1 MAESSIG
8 VVYIEVA
15 PSGKDFGKKLEGD
28 ITQAADN
35 AAKTGGTS
43 ILGKFGGA
51 FGKIGKIGLRA
62 IGTIAGGITALAAK
76 GGFQRALNIENA
88 QAKLKGLGH
97 DAKSIAEIMNNA
109 LASVK
114 GTAFGL
120 GDAATVAATLSAA
133 GIKSGDQMTNVLK
146 TVADTAQISGRSLT
160 DIGTIFSSVA
170 ARGKLQGD
178 DMLQL
183 MSSGVPVLQL
193 LAKHLGKTSEEVSDM
208 VSKGQIDFQTFADS
222 MQEGLGGAALA
233 AGDTFS
239 GALANV
245 KAALSR
251 LGEGPGKLALESLRK
266 AFNAAIPAID
276 ALSGQL
282 TPFLDKLNG
291 QLAPYID
298 KAIGLIER
306 FANGLQD
313 GSITIQDIV
322 GQVGQL
328 AGALA
333 VFAGV
338 GGNADKITGVFDTLG
353 KLGDGGFDKLT
364 GKLKQMPGQLQSSLT
379 GLHQFKSYFNKDL
392 RDALAVDGD
401 PFANA
406 LNRITQGTDRL
417 TGPFKSFGSKI
428 AGTDIGQSVTAWG
441 SKLTSGFGGV
451 ISKIGD
457 SKLAT
462 GFTALAGKVKTAA
475 TPALSGLG
483 DIFGGLGDIVGP
495 KVQAGLG
502 KIGGMF
508 GSFFSPGNFLKFLGI
523 GAIIAALVAGLGML
537 DQSMGGQLFVQISN
551 LFAELPTMI
560 TDGMAKISAVLPGMI
575 QTGSNIL
582 LALINGVTGSL
593 PQLVSAAAQIVS
605 MLVQG
610 LAQAL
615 PTLLLALINGVT
627 GSLPQLVSAAAQIVS
642 MLVQGLAQALP
653 TLLPAAVQMITT
665 LITALIEQ
673 APMLIQSGMQL
684 LQGLVQGIMNSLPT
698 LIAAIPQILQALLT
712 AFTTAL
718 PTVLNIGVDIIL
730 NIVNG
735 LVSAMPQLVAML
747 PTVIQTLINTFTEN
761 LPGIVQVGVNALVKL
776 IDGLSQAIP
785 QLVGYIPQIIA
796 SIVNT
801 LASNLPQILQAGVQ
815 ILITLAGGLAKA
827 IPQLISQIPAIVR
840 SIWNG
845 FTSVNWG
852 EVGLNIITGIASG
865 IAGAAGKLVDAA
877 VNAAKDAL
885 NWVKDKLGIHSPS
898 RVFRDQVGVM
908 IGRGM
913 AEGIDQSQRIV
924 NRSLDRIAAGL
935 TLDDHSFGSPSIG
948 TIGGGTGMLRDGNE
962 QASMQ
967 TALLEQL
974 LAALVALHADIP
986 TMLQALGVEVDGR
999 EVGRLIR
1006 KYANA

>member
-51 FGKIGKIGLRA
+51 FGKIGKVGLGA

-76 GGFQRALNIENA
+76 GGFQRALAIENA

-97 DAKSIAEIMNNA
+97 DSKSIAEIMNNA

-208 VSKGQIDFQTFADS
+208 VSKGKIDFQTFADS

-233 AGDTFS
+233 AGDTFQ

-245 KAALSR
+245 KAALGR
-251 LGEGPGKLALESLRK
+251 LGEGPGKIALESLRK
-266 AFNAAIPAID
+266 TFNAAIPAVD
-276 ALSGQL
+276 ALSSQL
-282 TPFLDKLNG
+282 TPFVEQLNG
-291 QLAPYID
+291 KLTPYVD
-298 KAIGLIER
+298 RAVKLIEQ
-306 FANGLQD
+306 FSQGLQD
-313 GSITIQDIV
+313 GSITVQDIA
-322 GQVGQL
+322 GSLGQL
-328 AGALA
+328 AGAFAL
-333 VFAGV
+333 FAGV
-338 GGNADKITGVFDTLG
+338 GGNVDKITNVFDTLG
-353 KLGDGGFDKLT
+353 KIGDGGLGQLT
-364 GKLKQMPGQLQSSLT
+364 GKLRQMPGQLQSSLT
-379 GLHQFKSYFNKDL
+379 GLQQFKSYFNKDI

-401 PFANA
+401 PFASA
-406 LNRITQGTDRL
+406 VNRIRQGADKL
-417 TGPFKSFGSKI
+417 TGPLKLLGAKI
-428 AGTDIGQSVTAWG
+428 AGSDVGQSVAG
-441 SKLTSGFGGV
+441 MADRLGVGFGKLTSAFDSNIKVLGVRVGNGFSGV
-451 ISKIGD
+451 FTKITN
-457 SKLAT
+457 SKLVSGLGAM
-462 GFTALAGKVKTAA
+462 AGKVQS
-475 TPALSGLG
+475 ALSPLASGLG
-483 DIFGGLGDIVGP
+483 DVFGGIGDIVGP
-495 KVQAGLG
+495 KLQAGLG
-502 KIGGMF
+502 KIGSLF
-508 GSFFSPGNFLKFLGI
+508 GSFFSPGNFMKFLGV
-523 GAIIAALVAGLGML
+523 GAIIAALVAGLGLL
-537 DQSMGGQLFVQISN
+537 DQSMQGQLF
-551 LFAELPTMI
+551 AMI
-560 TDGMAKISAVLPGMI
+560 GRLGAQLPGMLQKLSMQI
-575 QTGSNIL
+575 TAN
-582 LALINGVTGSL
+582 L
-593 PQLVSAAAQIVS
+593 PQMIAQGAAILTALMNTIS
-605 MLVQG
+605 ENAPRLLSTAALLITTLVQG
-610 LAQAL
+610 L
-615 PTLLLALINGVT
+615 G
-627 GSLPQLVSAAAQIVS
+627 
-642 MLVQGLAQALP
+642 QALP
-653 TLLPAAVQMITT
+653 TLLPAAVQMITS
-665 LITALIEQ
+665 LITALIAQ
-673 APMLIQSGMQL
+673 APMLIEGGMQL

-735 LVSAMPQLVAML
+735 LTSAMPQLVAML
-747 PTVIQTLINTFTEN
+747 PTVIQTLINTFTQN

-801 LASNLPQILQAGVQ
+801 LASNLPQILQAGAQ

-852 EVGLNIITGIASG
+852 EVGMNIITGIASG
-865 IAGAAGKLVDAA
+865 VTSAAGKLVDAA
-877 VNAAKDAL
+877 VGAAKDAL

>member
-51 FGKIGKIGLRA
+51 FGKIGKVGLGA

-76 GGFQRALNIENA
+76 GGFQRALAIENA

-97 DAKSIAEIMNNA
+97 DSKSIAEIMNNA

-133 GIKSGDQMTNVLK
+133 GIKSGQQMTNVLK

-208 VSKGQIDFQTFADS
+208 VSKGKIDFQTFADS

-233 AGDTFS
+233 AGDTFQ

-245 KAALSR
+245 KAALGR
-251 LGEGPGKLALESLRK
+251 LGEGPGKIALESLRK
-266 AFNAAIPAID
+266 TFNAAIPAVD
-276 ALSGQL
+276 ALSSQL
-282 TPFLDKLNG
+282 TPFVEQLNG
-291 QLAPYID
+291 KLTPYVD
-298 KAIGLIER
+298 RAVRLIEQ
-306 FANGLQD
+306 FSQGLQD
-313 GSITIQDIV
+313 GSITVQDIV
-322 GQVGQL
+322 GSLGQL
-328 AGALA
+328 AGAFAL
-333 VFAGV
+333 FAGV
-338 GGNADKITGVFDTLG
+338 GGNVDKITNVFDTLG
-353 KLGDGGFDKLT
+353 KIGDGGLGQLT
-364 GKLKQMPGQLQSSLT
+364 GKLRQMPGQLQSSLT
-379 GLHQFKSYFNKDL
+379 GLQQFKSYFNKDI

-401 PFANA
+401 PFASA
-406 LNRITQGTDRL
+406 VNRIRQGADKL
-417 TGPFKSFGSKI
+417 TGPLKLLGAKI
-428 AGTDIGQSVTAWG
+428 AGSDVGQSVAG
-441 SKLTSGFGGV
+441 MADRLGVGFGKLTSAFDSNIKVLGVRVGNGFSGV
-451 ISKIGD
+451 FTKITN
-457 SKLAT
+457 SKLVSGLGAM
-462 GFTALAGKVKTAA
+462 AGKVQS
-475 TPALSGLG
+475 ALSPLASGLG
-483 DIFGGLGDIVGP
+483 DVFGGIGDIVGP
-495 KVQAGLG
+495 KLQAGLG
-502 KIGGMF
+502 KIGSLF
-508 GSFFSPGNFLKFLGI
+508 GSFFSPGNFMKFLGV
-523 GAIIAALVAGLGML
+523 GAIIAALVAGLGLL
-537 DQSMGGQLFVQISN
+537 DQSMQGQLF
-551 LFAELPTMI
+551 AMI
-560 TDGMAKISAVLPGMI
+560 GRLGAQLPGMLQKLSMQI
-575 QTGSNIL
+575 TAN
-582 LALINGVTGSL
+582 L
-593 PQLVSAAAQIVS
+593 PQMIAQGAAILTALMNTIS
-605 MLVQG
+605 ENAPRLLSTAALLITTLVQG
-610 LAQAL
+610 L
-615 PTLLLALINGVT
+615 G
-627 GSLPQLVSAAAQIVS
+627 
-642 MLVQGLAQALP
+642 QALP
-653 TLLPAAVQMITT
+653 TLLPAAVQMITS
-665 LITALIEQ
+665 LITALIAQ
-673 APMLIQSGMQL
+673 APMLIEGGMQL

-735 LVSAMPQLVAML
+735 LTSAMPQLVAML
-747 PTVIQTLINTFTEN
+747 PTVIQTLINTFTQN

-801 LASNLPQILQAGVQ
+801 LASNLPQILQAGAQ

-852 EVGLNIITGIASG
+852 EVGMNIITGIASG
-865 IAGAAGKLVDAA
+865 VTSAAGKLVDAA
-877 VNAAKDAL
+877 VGAVKDAL

-913 AEGIDQSQRIV
+913 AEGIDQSRQIV
-924 NRSLDRIAAGL
+924 DRSLDRIAAGL
-935 TLDDHSFGSPSIG
+935 TLDGHSFGSPSIG

>member
-51 FGKIGKIGLRA
+51 FGKIGKIGLGA

-76 GGFQRALNIENA
+76 GGFQRALAIENA

-97 DAKSIAEIMNNA
+97 DSKSIAEIMNNA

-233 AGDTFS
+233 AGDTFQ

-245 KAALSR
+245 KAALGR

-291 QLAPYID
+291 QLDPYID

-328 AGALA
+328 AGAFAL
-333 VFAGV
+333 FAGV
-338 GGNADKITGVFDTLG
+338 GGNVDKITNVFDTLG
-353 KLGDGGFDKLT
+353 KIGDGGFGQLT

-441 SKLTSGFGGV
+441 SKLTS
-451 ISKIGD
+451 
-457 SKLAT
+457 

-615 PTLLLALINGVT
+615 P
-627 GSLPQLVSAAAQIVS
+627 P
-642 MLVQGLAQALP
+642 
-653 TLLPAAVQMITT
+653 LLPAAVQMITT

-698 LIAAIPQILQALLT
+698 LIAAIPQILQALLD

-735 LVSAMPQLVAML
+735 LVSVMPQLVAML
-747 PTVIQTLINTFTEN
+747 PTVIQTLISTLTSN

-801 LASNLPQILQAGVQ
+801 LASNLPQILQAGAQ
-815 ILITLAGGLAKA
+815 IIITLAGGLAKA

-913 AEGIDQSQRIV
+913 AEGIDRSQDVV
-924 NRSLDRIAAGL
+924 NRSLGQLADGL
-935 TLDDHSFGSPSIG
+935 TLDGYTFGMPTPVMSLPANACQMVNG
-948 TIGGGTGMLRDGNE
+948 TQSNQQGMQSQLDE
-962 QASMQ
+962 
-967 TALLEQL
+967 L
-974 LAALVALHADIP
+974 LAEVQAFHEDMPFI
-986 TMLQALGVEVDGR
+986 LQQLGINIDGR
-999 EVGRLIR
+999 EFGRAVR
-1006 KYANA
+1006 RYATA

>member
-51 FGKIGKIGLRA
+51 FGKIGKVGLGA

-76 GGFQRALNIENA
+76 GGFQRALAIENA

-97 DAKSIAEIMNNA
+97 DSKSIAEIMNNA

-133 GIKSGDQMTNVLK
+133 GIKSGQQMTNVLK

-208 VSKGQIDFQTFADS
+208 VSKGKIDFQTFADS

-233 AGDTFS
+233 AGDTFQ

-245 KAALSR
+245 KAALGR
-251 LGEGPGKLALESLRK
+251 LGEGPGKIALESLRK
-266 AFNAAIPAID
+266 TFNAAIPAVD
-276 ALSGQL
+276 ALSSQL
-282 TPFLDKLNG
+282 TPFVEQLNG
-291 QLAPYID
+291 KLTPYVD
-298 KAIGLIER
+298 RAVKLIEQ
-306 FANGLQD
+306 FSQGLQD
-313 GSITIQDIV
+313 GSITVQDIA
-322 GQVGQL
+322 GSLGQL
-328 AGALA
+328 AGAFAL
-333 VFAGV
+333 FAGV
-338 GGNADKITGVFDTLG
+338 GGNVDKITNVFDTLG
-353 KLGDGGFDKLT
+353 KIGDGGLGQLT
-364 GKLKQMPGQLQSSLT
+364 GKLRQMPGQLQSSLT
-379 GLHQFKSYFNKDL
+379 GLQQFKSYFNKDI

-401 PFANA
+401 PFASA
-406 LNRITQGTDRL
+406 VNRIRQGADKL
-417 TGPFKSFGSKI
+417 TGPLKLLGAKI
-428 AGTDIGQSVTAWG
+428 AGSDVGQSVAG
-441 SKLTSGFGGV
+441 MADRLGVGFGKLTSAFDSNIKVLGVRVGNGFSGV
-451 ISKIGD
+451 FTKITN
-457 SKLAT
+457 SKLVSGLGAM
-462 GFTALAGKVKTAA
+462 AGKVQS
-475 TPALSGLG
+475 ALSPLASGLG
-483 DIFGGLGDIVGP
+483 DVFGGIGDIVGP
-495 KVQAGLG
+495 KLQAGLG
-502 KIGGMF
+502 KIGSLF
-508 GSFFSPGNFLKFLGI
+508 GSFFSPGNFMKFLGV
-523 GAIIAALVAGLGML
+523 GAIIAALVAGLGLL
-537 DQSMGGQLFVQISN
+537 DQSMQGQLF
-551 LFAELPTMI
+551 AMI
-560 TDGMAKISAVLPGMI
+560 GRLGAQLPGMLQKLSMQI
-575 QTGSNIL
+575 TAN
-582 LALINGVTGSL
+582 L
-593 PQLVSAAAQIVS
+593 PQMIAQGAAILTALMNTIS
-605 MLVQG
+605 ENAPRLLSTAALLITTLVQG
-610 LAQAL
+610 L
-615 PTLLLALINGVT
+615 G
-627 GSLPQLVSAAAQIVS
+627 
-642 MLVQGLAQALP
+642 QALP
-653 TLLPAAVQMITT
+653 TLLPAAVQMITS
-665 LITALIEQ
+665 LITALIAQ
-673 APMLIQSGMQL
+673 APMLIEGGMQL

-735 LVSAMPQLVAML
+735 LTSAMPQLVAML
-747 PTVIQTLINTFTEN
+747 PTVIQTLINTFTQN

-801 LASNLPQILQAGVQ
+801 LASNLPQILQAGAQ

-852 EVGLNIITGIASG
+852 EVGMNIITGIASG
-865 IAGAAGKLVDAA
+865 VTSAAGKIVDAA
-877 VNAAKDAL
+877 VGAAKDAL

>member
-28 ITQAADN
+28 IIQAVDN

-51 FGKIGKIGLRA
+51 FGKIGKVGLGA

-97 DAKSIAEIMNNA
+97 DSKSIAEIMNNA

-208 VSKGQIDFQTFADS
+208 VSKGKIDFQTFADS

-266 AFNAAIPAID
+266 TFNAAIPAVD
-276 ALSGQL
+276 ALSSQL
-282 TPFLDKLNG
+282 TPFVEQLNG
-291 QLAPYID
+291 KLTPYVD
-298 KAIGLIER
+298 RAVKLIEQ
-306 FANGLQD
+306 FSQGLQD
-313 GSITIQDIV
+313 GSITVQDIV
-322 GQVGQL
+322 GSLGQL
-328 AGALA
+328 AGAFAL
-333 VFAGV
+333 FAGV
-338 GGNADKITGVFDTLG
+338 GGNVDKITNVFDTLG
-353 KLGDGGFDKLT
+353 N
-364 GKLKQMPGQLQSSLT
+364 M
-379 GLHQFKSYFNKDL
+379 
-392 RDALAVDGD
+392 
-401 PFANA
+401 
-406 LNRITQGTDRL
+406 
-417 TGPFKSFGSKI
+417 
-428 AGTDIGQSVTAWG
+428 
-441 SKLTSGFGGV
+441 
-451 ISKIGD
+451 
-457 SKLAT
+457 
-462 GFTALAGKVKTAA
+462 
-475 TPALSGLG
+475 
-483 DIFGGLGDIVGP
+483 VGP
-495 KVQAGLG
+495 KVQTGLG
-502 KIGGMF
+502 KIGSLF
-508 GSFFSPGNFLKFLGI
+508 GSFFSPGNFMKYMGI
-523 GAIIAALVAGLGML
+523 AGIIAALVAGLGML
-537 DQSMGGQLFVQISN
+537 DQSMQGQLF
-551 LFAELPTMI
+551 AMI
-560 TDGMAKISAVLPGMI
+560 GQLSA
-575 QTGSNIL
+575 Q
-582 LALINGVTGSL
+582 
-593 PQLVSAAAQIVS
+593 
-605 MLVQG
+605 
-610 LAQAL
+610 L
-615 PTLLLALINGVT
+615 PTLLQQLNMQITA
-627 GSLPQLVSAAAQIVS
+627 SLPAMLAQGAAILTALMNAISTNAPQLMTTAVLIVTT
-642 MLVQGLAQALP
+642 LVNGLASQLP
-653 TLLPAAVQMITT
+653 TLLPAALNMIM
-665 LITALIEQ
+665 ALVNGLASNAGQ
-673 APMLIQSGMQL
+673 LLNSGMQL
-684 LQGLVQGIMNSLPT
+684 LLGLAQGLMNALPQ
-698 LIAAIPQILQALLT
+698 LIAQA
-712 AFTTAL
+712 
-718 PTVLNIGVDIIL
+718 PTIIG
-730 NIVNG
+730 N
-735 LVSAMPQLVAML
+735 LVQS
-747 PTVIQTLINTFTEN
+747 
-761 LPGIVQVGVNALVKL
+761 
-776 IDGLSQAIP
+776 
-785 QLVGYIPQIIA
+785 IA
-796 SIVNT
+796 
-801 LASNLPQILQAGVQ
+801 ANLPQILQTGVK
-815 ILITLAGGLAKA
+815 ILVTLANGLASA
-827 IPQLISQIPAIVR
+827 IPQLIGKIPAIVR

-852 EVGLNIITGIASG
+852 EVGMNIITGIASG
-865 IAGAAGKLVDAA
+865 VTSAAGKLVDAA
-877 VNAAKDAL
+877 VGAARDAL

>member
-28 ITQAADN
+28 IIQAVDN

-51 FGKIGKIGLRA
+51 FGKIGKVGLGA

-97 DAKSIAEIMNNA
+97 DSKSIAEIMNNA

-208 VSKGQIDFQTFADS
+208 VSKGKIDFQTFADS

-266 AFNAAIPAID
+266 TFNAAIPAVD
-276 ALSGQL
+276 ALSSQL
-282 TPFLDKLNG
+282 TPFVEQLNG
-291 QLAPYID
+291 KLTPYVD
-298 KAIGLIER
+298 RAVKLIEQ
-306 FANGLQD
+306 FSQGLQD

-328 AGALA
+328 AGAFAL
-333 VFAGV
+333 FAGV
-338 GGNADKITGVFDTLG
+338 GGNVDKITNVFDTLG
-353 KLGDGGFDKLT
+353 KIGDGGFGQLT

-401 PFANA
+401 PFVNA

-441 SKLTSGFGGV
+441 SKLTS
-451 ISKIGD
+451 
-457 SKLAT
+457 

-615 PTLLLALINGVT
+615 PTLL
-627 GSLPQLVSAAAQIVS
+627 
-642 MLVQGLAQALP
+642 
-653 TLLPAAVQMITT
+653 PAAVQMITT

-698 LIAAIPQILQALLT
+698 LIAAIPQILQALLD

-747 PTVIQTLINTFTEN
+747 PTVIQTLISTLTSN

-801 LASNLPQILQAGVQ
+801 LASNLPQILQAGAQ
-815 ILITLAGGLAKA
+815 IIITLAGGLAKA

-913 AEGIDQSQRIV
+913 AVGIDRSQDVV
-924 NRSLDRIAAGL
+924 NRSLGQLADGL
-935 TLDDHSFGSPSIG
+935 TLDGYTFGMPTPVMSLPANACQMVN
-948 TIGGGTGMLRDGNE
+948 GMQSNQQG
-962 QASMQ
+962 MQ
-967 TALLEQL
+967 SQLDEL
-974 LAALVALHADIP
+974 LAEVQAFHEDMPFI
-986 TMLQALGVEVDGR
+986 LQQLGINIDGR
-999 EVGRLIR
+999 EFGRAVR
-1006 KYANA
+1006 RYATA

>member
-51 FGKIGKIGLRA
+51 FGKIGKIGLGA

-76 GGFQRALNIENA
+76 GGFQRALAIENA

-97 DAKSIAEIMNNA
+97 DSKSIAEIMNNA

-133 GIKSGDQMTNVLK
+133 GIKSGQQMTNVLK

-233 AGDTFS
+233 AGDTFQ

-245 KAALSR
+245 KAALGR

-266 AFNAAIPAID
+266 TFNAAIPAVD
-276 ALSGQL
+276 ALSSQL
-282 TPFLDKLNG
+282 TPFVEQLNG
-291 QLAPYID
+291 KLTPYVD
-298 KAIGLIER
+298 RAVKLIEQ
-306 FANGLQD
+306 FSQGLQD
-313 GSITIQDIV
+313 GSITVQDIA
-322 GQVGQL
+322 GSLGQL
-328 AGALA
+328 AGAFAL
-333 VFAGV
+333 FAGV
-338 GGNADKITGVFDTLG
+338 GGNVDKITNVFDTLG
-353 KLGDGGFDKLT
+353 KIGDGGLGQLT
-364 GKLKQMPGQLQSSLT
+364 GKLRQMPGQLQSSLT
-379 GLHQFKSYFNKDL
+379 GLQQFKSYFNKDI

-401 PFANA
+401 PFASA
-406 LNRITQGTDRL
+406 VNRIRQGADKL
-417 TGPFKSFGSKI
+417 TGPLKLLGAKI
-428 AGTDIGQSVTAWG
+428 AGSDVGQSVAG
-441 SKLTSGFGGV
+441 MADRLGVGFGKLTSAFDSNIKVLGVRVGNGFSGV
-451 ISKIGD
+451 FTKITN
-457 SKLAT
+457 SKLVSGLGAM
-462 GFTALAGKVKTAA
+462 AGKVQS
-475 TPALSGLG
+475 ALSPLASGLG
-483 DIFGGLGDIVGP
+483 DVFGGIGDIVGP
-495 KVQAGLG
+495 KLQAGLG
-502 KIGGMF
+502 KIGSLF
-508 GSFFSPGNFLKFLGI
+508 GSFFSPGNFMKFLGV
-523 GAIIAALVAGLGML
+523 GAIIAALVAGLGLL
-537 DQSMGGQLFVQISN
+537 DQSMQGQLF
-551 LFAELPTMI
+551 AMI
-560 TDGMAKISAVLPGMI
+560 GRLGAQLPGMLQKLSMQI
-575 QTGSNIL
+575 TAN
-582 LALINGVTGSL
+582 L
-593 PQLVSAAAQIVS
+593 PQMIAQGAAILTALMNTIS
-605 MLVQG
+605 ENAPRLLSTAALLITTLVQG
-610 LAQAL
+610 L
-615 PTLLLALINGVT
+615 G
-627 GSLPQLVSAAAQIVS
+627 
-642 MLVQGLAQALP
+642 QALP
-653 TLLPAAVQMITT
+653 TLLPAAVQMITS
-665 LITALIEQ
+665 LITALIAQ
-673 APMLIQSGMQL
+673 APMLIEGGMQL

-735 LVSAMPQLVAML
+735 LTSAMPQLVAML
-747 PTVIQTLINTFTEN
+747 PTVIQTLINTFTQN

-801 LASNLPQILQAGVQ
+801 LASNLPQILQAGAQ

-852 EVGLNIITGIASG
+852 EVGMNIITGIASG
-865 IAGAAGKLVDAA
+865 VTSAAGKLVDAA
-877 VNAAKDAL
+877 VGAAKDAL

>member
-1 MAESSIG
+1 MTGSSIG

-51 FGKIGKIGLRA
+51 FGKIGKIGLGA

-76 GGFQRALNIENA
+76 GGFQRALAIENA

-97 DAKSIAEIMNNA
+97 DSKSIAEIMNNA

-233 AGDTFS
+233 AGDTFQ

-245 KAALSR
+245 KAALGR
-251 LGEGPGKLALESLRK
+251 LGEGLGKLALESLRK
-266 AFNAAIPAID
+266 TFNAAIPAVD
-276 ALSGQL
+276 ALSSQL
-282 TPFLDKLNG
+282 TPFVEQLNG
-291 QLAPYID
+291 KLTPYVD
-298 KAIGLIER
+298 RAVRLIEQ
-306 FANGLQD
+306 FSQGLQD
-313 GSITIQDIV
+313 GSITVQDIV
-322 GQVGQL
+322 GSLGQL
-328 AGALA
+328 AGAFAL
-333 VFAGV
+333 FAGV
-338 GGNADKITGVFDTLG
+338 GGNVDKITNVFDTLG
-353 KLGDGGFDKLT
+353 KIGDGGLGQLT
-364 GKLKQMPGQLQSSLT
+364 GKLRQMPGQLQSSLT
-379 GLHQFKSYFNKDL
+379 GLQQFKSYFNKDI

-401 PFANA
+401 PFASA
-406 LNRITQGTDRL
+406 VNRIRQGADKL
-417 TGPFKSFGSKI
+417 TGPLKLLGAKI
-428 AGTDIGQSVTAWG
+428 AGSDVGQSVAG
-441 SKLTSGFGGV
+441 MADRLGVGFGKLTSAFDSNIKVLGVRVGNGFSGV
-451 ISKIGD
+451 FTKITN
-457 SKLAT
+457 SKLVSGLGAM
-462 GFTALAGKVKTAA
+462 AGKVQS
-475 TPALSGLG
+475 ALSPLASGLG
-483 DIFGGLGDIVGP
+483 DVFGGIGDIVGP
-495 KVQAGLG
+495 KLQAGLG
-502 KIGGMF
+502 KIGSLF
-508 GSFFSPGNFLKFLGI
+508 GSFFSPGNFMKFLGV
-523 GAIIAALVAGLGML
+523 GAIIAALVAGLGLL
-537 DQSMGGQLFVQISN
+537 DQSMQGQLF
-551 LFAELPTMI
+551 AMI
-560 TDGMAKISAVLPGMI
+560 GRLGAQLPGMLQKLSMQI
-575 QTGSNIL
+575 TAN
-582 LALINGVTGSL
+582 L
-593 PQLVSAAAQIVS
+593 PQMIAQGAAILTALMNTIS
-605 MLVQG
+605 ENAPRLLSTAALLITTLVQG
-610 LAQAL
+610 L
-615 PTLLLALINGVT
+615 G
-627 GSLPQLVSAAAQIVS
+627 
-642 MLVQGLAQALP
+642 QALP
-653 TLLPAAVQMITT
+653 TLLPAAVQMITS
-665 LITALIEQ
+665 LITALIAQ
-673 APMLIQSGMQL
+673 APMLIEGGMQL

-735 LVSAMPQLVAML
+735 LTSAMPQLVAML
-747 PTVIQTLINTFTEN
+747 PTVIQTLINTFTQN

-801 LASNLPQILQAGVQ
+801 LASNLPQILQAGAQ

-852 EVGLNIITGIASG
+852 EVGMNIITGIASG
-865 IAGAAGKLVDAA
+865 VTSAAGQLVDAA
-877 VNAAKDAL
+877 VGAAKNAL

-913 AEGIDQSQRIV
+913 AEGINQSQRIV

>member
-51 FGKIGKIGLRA
+51 FGKIGKVGLGA

-76 GGFQRALNIENA
+76 GGFQRALAIENA

-97 DAKSIAEIMNNA
+97 DSKSIAEIMNNA

-233 AGDTFS
+233 AGDTFQ

-245 KAALSR
+245 KAALGR

-291 QLAPYID
+291 QLDPYID

-328 AGALA
+328 AGAFAL
-333 VFAGV
+333 FAGV
-338 GGNADKITGVFDTLG
+338 GGNVDKITNVFDTLG
-353 KLGDGGFDKLT
+353 KIGDGGFGQLT

-615 PTLLLALINGVT
+615 PTLL
-627 GSLPQLVSAAAQIVS
+627 
-642 MLVQGLAQALP
+642 
-653 TLLPAAVQMITT
+653 PAAVQMITT

-698 LIAAIPQILQALLT
+698 LIAAIPQILQALLD

-747 PTVIQTLINTFTEN
+747 PTVIQTLISTLTSN

-801 LASNLPQILQAGVQ
+801 LASNLPQILQAGAQ
-815 ILITLAGGLAKA
+815 IIITLAGGLAKA

-852 EVGLNIITGIASG
+852 EVGMNIITGIASG
-865 IAGAAGKLVDAA
+865 VTSAAGKLVDAA

-913 AEGIDQSQRIV
+913 AEGIDQSQQVV

-935 TLDDHSFGSPSIG
+935 TLDGHSFGSPLIG
-948 TIGGGTGMLRDGNE
+948 GVTGGTGMLCDDRG
-962 QASMQ
+962 QTATQ

-986 TMLQALGVEVDGR
+986 TMLQALGIELDGR
-999 EVGRLIR
+999 EVGRLVR

>member
-28 ITQAADN
+28 IIQAVDN

-51 FGKIGKIGLRA
+51 FGKIGKVGLGA

-97 DAKSIAEIMNNA
+97 DSKSIAEIMNNA

-183 MSSGVPVLQL
+183 MSSGIPVLQL

-208 VSKGQIDFQTFADS
+208 VSKGKIDFQTFADS

-266 AFNAAIPAID
+266 TFNAAIPAVD
-276 ALSGQL
+276 ALSSQL
-282 TPFLDKLNG
+282 TPFVEQLNG
-291 QLAPYID
+291 KLTPYVD
-298 KAIGLIER
+298 RAVKLIEQ
-306 FANGLQD
+306 FSQGLQD
-313 GSITIQDIV
+313 GSITVQDIV
-322 GQVGQL
+322 GSLGQL
-328 AGALA
+328 AGAFAL
-333 VFAGV
+333 FAGV
-338 GGNADKITGVFDTLG
+338 GGNVDKITNVFDTLG
-353 KLGDGGFDKLT
+353 N
-364 GKLKQMPGQLQSSLT
+364 M
-379 GLHQFKSYFNKDL
+379 
-392 RDALAVDGD
+392 
-401 PFANA
+401 
-406 LNRITQGTDRL
+406 
-417 TGPFKSFGSKI
+417 
-428 AGTDIGQSVTAWG
+428 
-441 SKLTSGFGGV
+441 
-451 ISKIGD
+451 
-457 SKLAT
+457 
-462 GFTALAGKVKTAA
+462 
-475 TPALSGLG
+475 
-483 DIFGGLGDIVGP
+483 VGP
-495 KVQAGLG
+495 KVQTGLG
-502 KIGGMF
+502 KIGSLF
-508 GSFFSPGNFLKFLGI
+508 GSFFSPGNFMKYMGI
-523 GAIIAALVAGLGML
+523 AGIIAALVAGLGML
-537 DQSMGGQLFVQISN
+537 DQSMQGQLF
-551 LFAELPTMI
+551 AMI
-560 TDGMAKISAVLPGMI
+560 GQLSA
-575 QTGSNIL
+575 Q
-582 LALINGVTGSL
+582 
-593 PQLVSAAAQIVS
+593 
-605 MLVQG
+605 
-610 LAQAL
+610 L
-615 PTLLLALINGVT
+615 PTLLQQLNMQITA
-627 GSLPQLVSAAAQIVS
+627 SLPAMLAQGAAILTALMNAISTNAPQLMTTAVLIVTT
-642 MLVQGLAQALP
+642 LVNGLASQLP
-653 TLLPAAVQMITT
+653 TLLPAALNMIM
-665 LITALIEQ
+665 ALVNGLASNAGQ
-673 APMLIQSGMQL
+673 LLNSGMQL
-684 LQGLVQGIMNSLPT
+684 LLGLAQGLMNALPQ
-698 LIAAIPQILQALLT
+698 LIAQA
-712 AFTTAL
+712 
-718 PTVLNIGVDIIL
+718 PTIIG
-730 NIVNG
+730 N
-735 LVSAMPQLVAML
+735 LVQS
-747 PTVIQTLINTFTEN
+747 
-761 LPGIVQVGVNALVKL
+761 
-776 IDGLSQAIP
+776 
-785 QLVGYIPQIIA
+785 IA
-796 SIVNT
+796 
-801 LASNLPQILQAGVQ
+801 ANLPQILQTGVK
-815 ILITLAGGLAKA
+815 ILVTLANGLASA
-827 IPQLISQIPAIVR
+827 IPQLIGKIPAIVR

-852 EVGLNIITGIASG
+852 EVGMNIITGIASG
-865 IAGAAGKLVDAA
+865 VTSAAGKLVDAA
-877 VNAAKDAL
+877 VGAAKDAL

>member
-51 FGKIGKIGLRA
+51 FGKIGKIGLGA

-76 GGFQRALNIENA
+76 GGFQRALAIENA

-97 DAKSIAEIMNNA
+97 DSKSIAEIMNNA

-233 AGDTFS
+233 AGDTFQ

-245 KAALSR
+245 KAALVR

-291 QLAPYID
+291 QLDPYID

-328 AGALA
+328 AGAFAL
-333 VFAGV
+333 FAGV
-338 GGNADKITGVFDTLG
+338 GGNVDKITNVFDTLG
-353 KLGDGGFDKLT
+353 KIGDGGFGQLT

-615 PTLLLALINGVT
+615 PTLL
-627 GSLPQLVSAAAQIVS
+627 
-642 MLVQGLAQALP
+642 
-653 TLLPAAVQMITT
+653 PAAVQMITT

-698 LIAAIPQILQALLT
+698 LIAAIPQILQALLD

-747 PTVIQTLINTFTEN
+747 PTVIQTLISTLTSN

-801 LASNLPQILQAGVQ
+801 LASNLPQILQAGAQ
-815 ILITLAGGLAKA
+815 IIITLAGGLAKA

-852 EVGLNIITGIASG
+852 EVGMNIITGIASG
-865 IAGAAGKLVDAA
+865 VTSAAGKLVDAA

-913 AEGIDQSQRIV
+913 AEGIDQSQQVV

-935 TLDDHSFGSPSIG
+935 TLDGHSFGSPLIG
-948 TIGGGTGMLRDGNE
+948 GVTGGTGMLCDDRG
-962 QASMQ
+962 QTATQ

-986 TMLQALGVEVDGR
+986 TMLQALGIELDGR
-999 EVGRLIR
+999 EVGRLVR

>member
-28 ITQAADN
+28 IIQAVDN

-51 FGKIGKIGLRA
+51 FGKIGKVGLGA

-97 DAKSIAEIMNNA
+97 DSKSIAEIMNNA

-208 VSKGQIDFQTFADS
+208 VSKGKIDFQTFADS

-266 AFNAAIPAID
+266 TFNAAIPAVD
-276 ALSGQL
+276 ALSSQL
-282 TPFLDKLNG
+282 TPFVEQLNG
-291 QLAPYID
+291 KLTPYVD
-298 KAIGLIER
+298 RAVKLIEQ
-306 FANGLQD
+306 FSQGLQD
-313 GSITIQDIV
+313 GSITVQDIV
-322 GQVGQL
+322 GSLGQL
-328 AGALA
+328 AGAFAL
-333 VFAGV
+333 FAGV
-338 GGNADKITGVFDTLG
+338 GGNVDKITNVFDTLG
-353 KLGDGGFDKLT
+353 N
-364 GKLKQMPGQLQSSLT
+364 M
-379 GLHQFKSYFNKDL
+379 
-392 RDALAVDGD
+392 
-401 PFANA
+401 
-406 LNRITQGTDRL
+406 
-417 TGPFKSFGSKI
+417 
-428 AGTDIGQSVTAWG
+428 
-441 SKLTSGFGGV
+441 
-451 ISKIGD
+451 
-457 SKLAT
+457 
-462 GFTALAGKVKTAA
+462 
-475 TPALSGLG
+475 
-483 DIFGGLGDIVGP
+483 VGP
-495 KVQAGLG
+495 KVQTGLG
-502 KIGGMF
+502 KIGSLF
-508 GSFFSPGNFLKFLGI
+508 GSFFSPGNFMKYMGI
-523 GAIIAALVAGLGML
+523 AGIIAALVAGLGML
-537 DQSMGGQLFVQISN
+537 DQSMQGQLF
-551 LFAELPTMI
+551 AMI
-560 TDGMAKISAVLPGMI
+560 GQLSA
-575 QTGSNIL
+575 Q
-582 LALINGVTGSL
+582 
-593 PQLVSAAAQIVS
+593 
-605 MLVQG
+605 
-610 LAQAL
+610 L
-615 PTLLLALINGVT
+615 PTLLQQLNMQITA
-627 GSLPQLVSAAAQIVS
+627 SLPAMLAQGAAILTALMNAISTNAPQLMTTAVLIVTT
-642 MLVQGLAQALP
+642 LVNGLASQLP
-653 TLLPAAVQMITT
+653 TLLPAALNMIM
-665 LITALIEQ
+665 ALVNGLASNAGQ
-673 APMLIQSGMQL
+673 LLNSGMQL
-684 LQGLVQGIMNSLPT
+684 LLGLAQGLMNALPQ
-698 LIAAIPQILQALLT
+698 LIAQA
-712 AFTTAL
+712 
-718 PTVLNIGVDIIL
+718 PTIIG
-730 NIVNG
+730 N
-735 LVSAMPQLVAML
+735 LVQS
-747 PTVIQTLINTFTEN
+747 
-761 LPGIVQVGVNALVKL
+761 
-776 IDGLSQAIP
+776 
-785 QLVGYIPQIIA
+785 IA
-796 SIVNT
+796 
-801 LASNLPQILQAGVQ
+801 ANLPQILQTGVK
-815 ILITLAGGLAKA
+815 ILVTLANGLASA
-827 IPQLISQIPAIVR
+827 MPQLIGKIPAIVR

-852 EVGLNIITGIASG
+852 EVGMNIITGIASG
-865 IAGAAGKLVDAA
+865 VTSAAGKLVDAA
-877 VNAAKDAL
+877 VGAAKDAL

>member
-1 MAESSIG
+1 
-8 VVYIEVA
+8 
-15 PSGKDFGKKLEGD
+15 
-28 ITQAADN
+28 
-35 AAKTGGTS
+35 
-43 ILGKFGGA
+43 
-51 FGKIGKIGLRA
+51 
-62 IGTIAGGITALAAK
+62 
-76 GGFQRALNIENA
+76 
-88 QAKLKGLGH
+88 
-97 DAKSIAEIMNNA
+97 
-109 LASVK
+109 
-114 GTAFGL
+114 
-120 GDAATVAATLSAA
+120 
-133 GIKSGDQMTNVLK
+133 
-146 TVADTAQISGRSLT
+146 
-160 DIGTIFSSVA
+160 
-170 ARGKLQGD
+170 
-178 DMLQL
+178 
-183 MSSGVPVLQL
+183 
-193 LAKHLGKTSEEVSDM
+193 VSDM

-233 AGDTFS
+233 AGDTFQ

-245 KAALSR
+245 KAALGR
-251 LGEGPGKLALESLRK
+251 LGEGPGKIALESLRK
-266 AFNAAIPAID
+266 TFNAAIPAID

-291 QLAPYID
+291 QLDPYID

-328 AGALA
+328 AGAFAL
-333 VFAGV
+333 FAGV
-338 GGNADKITGVFDTLG
+338 GGNVDKITNVFDTLG
-353 KLGDGGFDKLT
+353 KIGDGGFGQLT

-441 SKLTSGFGGV
+441 SKLTS
-451 ISKIGD
+451 
-457 SKLAT
+457 

-615 PTLLLALINGVT
+615 P
-627 GSLPQLVSAAAQIVS
+627 P
-642 MLVQGLAQALP
+642 
-653 TLLPAAVQMITT
+653 LLPAAVQMITT

-698 LIAAIPQILQALLT
+698 LIAAIPQILQALLD

-747 PTVIQTLINTFTEN
+747 PTVIQTLISTLTSN

-801 LASNLPQILQAGVQ
+801 LASNLPQILQAGAQ
-815 ILITLAGGLAKA
+815 IIITLAGGLAKA

-865 IAGAAGKLVDAA
+865 I
-877 VNAAKDAL
+877 
-885 NWVKDKLGIHSPS
+885 
-898 RVFRDQVGVM
+898 
-908 IGRGM
+908 
-913 AEGIDQSQRIV
+913 
-924 NRSLDRIAAGL
+924 
-935 TLDDHSFGSPSIG
+935 
-948 TIGGGTGMLRDGNE
+948 
-962 QASMQ
+962 
-967 TALLEQL
+967 
-974 LAALVALHADIP
+974 
-986 TMLQALGVEVDGR
+986 
-999 EVGRLIR
+999 
-1006 KYANA
+1006 

>member
-51 FGKIGKIGLRA
+51 FGKIGKIGLGA

-76 GGFQRALNIENA
+76 GGFQRALAIENA

-97 DAKSIAEIMNNA
+97 DSKSIAEIMNNA

-233 AGDTFS
+233 AGDTFQ

-245 KAALSR
+245 KAALGR

-291 QLAPYID
+291 QLDPYID

-328 AGALA
+328 AGAFAL
-333 VFAGV
+333 FAGV
-338 GGNADKITGVFDTLG
+338 GGNVDKITNVFDTLG
-353 KLGDGGFDKLT
+353 KIGDGGFGQLT

-441 SKLTSGFGGV
+441 SKLTS
-451 ISKIGD
+451 
-457 SKLAT
+457 

-615 PTLLLALINGVT
+615 P
-627 GSLPQLVSAAAQIVS
+627 P
-642 MLVQGLAQALP
+642 
-653 TLLPAAVQMITT
+653 LLPAAVQMITT

-673 APMLIQSGMQL
+673 VPMLIQSGMQL

-698 LIAAIPQILQALLT
+698 LIAAIPQILQALLD

-747 PTVIQTLINTFTEN
+747 PTVIQTLISTLTSN

-801 LASNLPQILQAGVQ
+801 LASNLPQILQAGAQ
-815 ILITLAGGLAKA
+815 IIITLAGGLAKA

-913 AEGIDQSQRIV
+913 AEGIDRSQDVV
-924 NRSLDRIAAGL
+924 NRSLGQLADGL
-935 TLDDHSFGSPSIG
+935 TLDGYTFGMPTPVMSLPANACQMVNG
-948 TIGGGTGMLRDGNE
+948 TQSNQQGMQSQLDE
-962 QASMQ
+962 
-967 TALLEQL
+967 L
-974 LAALVALHADIP
+974 LAEVQAFHEDMPFI
-986 TMLQALGVEVDGR
+986 LQQLGINIDGR
-999 EVGRLIR
+999 EFGRAVR
-1006 KYANA
+1006 RYATA

>member
-28 ITQAADN
+28 IIQAVDN

-51 FGKIGKIGLRA
+51 FGKIGKVGLGA

-97 DAKSIAEIMNNA
+97 DSKSIAEIMNNA

-208 VSKGQIDFQTFADS
+208 VSKGKIDFQTFADS

-266 AFNAAIPAID
+266 TFNAAIPAVD
-276 ALSGQL
+276 ALSSQL
-282 TPFLDKLNG
+282 TPFVEQLNG
-291 QLAPYID
+291 KLTPYVD
-298 KAIGLIER
+298 RAVKLIEQ
-306 FANGLQD
+306 FSQGLQD
-313 GSITIQDIV
+313 GSITVQDIV
-322 GQVGQL
+322 GSLGQL
-328 AGALA
+328 AGAFAL
-333 VFAGV
+333 FAGV
-338 GGNADKITGVFDTLG
+338 GGNVDKITNVFDTLG
-353 KLGDGGFDKLT
+353 N
-364 GKLKQMPGQLQSSLT
+364 M
-379 GLHQFKSYFNKDL
+379 
-392 RDALAVDGD
+392 
-401 PFANA
+401 
-406 LNRITQGTDRL
+406 
-417 TGPFKSFGSKI
+417 
-428 AGTDIGQSVTAWG
+428 
-441 SKLTSGFGGV
+441 
-451 ISKIGD
+451 
-457 SKLAT
+457 
-462 GFTALAGKVKTAA
+462 
-475 TPALSGLG
+475 
-483 DIFGGLGDIVGP
+483 VGP
-495 KVQAGLG
+495 KVQTGLD
-502 KIGGMF
+502 KIGSLF
-508 GSFFSPGNFLKFLGI
+508 GAFFSPGNFMKYMGI
-523 GAIIAALVAGLGML
+523 AGIIAALVAGLGML
-537 DQSMGGQLFVQISN
+537 DQSMQGQLF
-551 LFAELPTMI
+551 AMI
-560 TDGMAKISAVLPGMI
+560 GQLSA
-575 QTGSNIL
+575 Q
-582 LALINGVTGSL
+582 
-593 PQLVSAAAQIVS
+593 
-605 MLVQG
+605 
-610 LAQAL
+610 L
-615 PTLLLALINGVT
+615 PTLLQQLNMQITA
-627 GSLPQLVSAAAQIVS
+627 SLPAMLAQGAAILTALMNAISTNAPQLMTTAVLIVTT
-642 MLVQGLAQALP
+642 LVNGLASQLP
-653 TLLPAAVQMITT
+653 TLLPAALNMIM
-665 LITALIEQ
+665 ALVNGLASNAGQ
-673 APMLIQSGMQL
+673 LLNSGMQL
-684 LQGLVQGIMNSLPT
+684 LLGLAQGLMNALPQ
-698 LIAAIPQILQALLT
+698 LIAQA
-712 AFTTAL
+712 
-718 PTVLNIGVDIIL
+718 PTIIG
-730 NIVNG
+730 N
-735 LVSAMPQLVAML
+735 LVQS
-747 PTVIQTLINTFTEN
+747 
-761 LPGIVQVGVNALVKL
+761 
-776 IDGLSQAIP
+776 
-785 QLVGYIPQIIA
+785 IA
-796 SIVNT
+796 
-801 LASNLPQILQAGVQ
+801 ANLPQILQTGVK
-815 ILITLAGGLAKA
+815 ILVTLANGLASA
-827 IPQLISQIPAIVR
+827 IPQLIGKIPAIVR

-852 EVGLNIITGIASG
+852 EVGMNIITGIASG
-865 IAGAAGKLVDAA
+865 VTSAAGKLVDAA
-877 VNAAKDAL
+877 VGAAKDAL

>member
-28 ITQAADN
+28 IIQAVDN

-51 FGKIGKIGLRA
+51 FGKIGKVGLGA

-97 DAKSIAEIMNNA
+97 DSKSIAEIMNNA
-109 LASVK
+109 LDSVK

-208 VSKGQIDFQTFADS
+208 VSKGKIDFQTFADS

-266 AFNAAIPAID
+266 TFNAAIPAVD
-276 ALSGQL
+276 ALSSQL
-282 TPFLDKLNG
+282 TPFVEQLNG
-291 QLAPYID
+291 KLTPYVD
-298 KAIGLIER
+298 RAVKLIEQ
-306 FANGLQD
+306 FSQGLQD
-313 GSITIQDIV
+313 GSITVQDIV
-322 GQVGQL
+322 GSLGQL
-328 AGALA
+328 AGAFAL
-333 VFAGV
+333 FAGV
-338 GGNADKITGVFDTLG
+338 GGNVDKITNVFDTLG
-353 KLGDGGFDKLT
+353 N
-364 GKLKQMPGQLQSSLT
+364 M
-379 GLHQFKSYFNKDL
+379 
-392 RDALAVDGD
+392 
-401 PFANA
+401 
-406 LNRITQGTDRL
+406 
-417 TGPFKSFGSKI
+417 
-428 AGTDIGQSVTAWG
+428 
-441 SKLTSGFGGV
+441 
-451 ISKIGD
+451 
-457 SKLAT
+457 
-462 GFTALAGKVKTAA
+462 
-475 TPALSGLG
+475 
-483 DIFGGLGDIVGP
+483 VGP
-495 KVQAGLG
+495 KVQTGLG
-502 KIGGMF
+502 KIGSLF
-508 GSFFSPGNFLKFLGI
+508 GSFFSPGNFMKYMGI
-523 GAIIAALVAGLGML
+523 AGIIAALVAGLGML
-537 DQSMGGQLFVQISN
+537 DQSMQGQLF
-551 LFAELPTMI
+551 AMI
-560 TDGMAKISAVLPGMI
+560 GQLSA
-575 QTGSNIL
+575 Q
-582 LALINGVTGSL
+582 
-593 PQLVSAAAQIVS
+593 
-605 MLVQG
+605 
-610 LAQAL
+610 L
-615 PTLLLALINGVT
+615 PTLLQQLNMQITA
-627 GSLPQLVSAAAQIVS
+627 SLPAMLAQGAAILTALMNAISTNAPQLMTTAVLIVTT
-642 MLVQGLAQALP
+642 LVNGLASQLP
-653 TLLPAAVQMITT
+653 TLLPAALNMIM
-665 LITALIEQ
+665 ALVNGLASNAGQ
-673 APMLIQSGMQL
+673 LLNSGMQL
-684 LQGLVQGIMNSLPT
+684 LLGLAQGLMNALPQ
-698 LIAAIPQILQALLT
+698 LIAQA
-712 AFTTAL
+712 
-718 PTVLNIGVDIIL
+718 PTIIG
-730 NIVNG
+730 N
-735 LVSAMPQLVAML
+735 LVQS
-747 PTVIQTLINTFTEN
+747 
-761 LPGIVQVGVNALVKL
+761 
-776 IDGLSQAIP
+776 
-785 QLVGYIPQIIA
+785 IA
-796 SIVNT
+796 
-801 LASNLPQILQAGVQ
+801 ANLPQILQTGVK
-815 ILITLAGGLAKA
+815 ILVTLANGLASA
-827 IPQLISQIPAIVR
+827 IPQLIGKIPAIVR

-852 EVGLNIITGIASG
+852 EVGMNIITGIASG
-865 IAGAAGKLVDAA
+865 VTSAAGKLVDAA
-877 VNAAKDAL
+877 VGAAKDAL

>member
-51 FGKIGKIGLRA
+51 FGKIGKIGLGA

-76 GGFQRALNIENA
+76 GGFQRALAIENA

-97 DAKSIAEIMNNA
+97 DSKSIAEIMNNA

-133 GIKSGDQMTNVLK
+133 GIKSGDQMANVLK

-233 AGDTFS
+233 AGDTFQ

-245 KAALSR
+245 KAALGR

-291 QLAPYID
+291 QLDPYID

-328 AGALA
+328 AGAFAL
-333 VFAGV
+333 FAGV
-338 GGNADKITGVFDTLG
+338 GGNVDKITNVFDTLG
-353 KLGDGGFDKLT
+353 KIGDGGFGQLT

-441 SKLTSGFGGV
+441 SKLTS
-451 ISKIGD
+451 
-457 SKLAT
+457 

-615 PTLLLALINGVT
+615 P
-627 GSLPQLVSAAAQIVS
+627 P
-642 MLVQGLAQALP
+642 
-653 TLLPAAVQMITT
+653 LLPAAVQMITT

-698 LIAAIPQILQALLT
+698 LIAAIPQILQALLD

-747 PTVIQTLINTFTEN
+747 PTVIQTLISTLTSN

-801 LASNLPQILQAGVQ
+801 LASNLPQILQAGAQ
-815 ILITLAGGLAKA
+815 IIITLAGGLAKA

-913 AEGIDQSQRIV
+913 AEGIDRSQDVV
-924 NRSLDRIAAGL
+924 NRSLGQLADGL
-935 TLDDHSFGSPSIG
+935 TLDGYTFGMPTPVMSLPANACQMVNG
-948 TIGGGTGMLRDGNE
+948 TQSNQQGMQSQLDE
-962 QASMQ
+962 
-967 TALLEQL
+967 L
-974 LAALVALHADIP
+974 LAEVQAFHEDMPFI
-986 TMLQALGVEVDGR
+986 LQQLGINIDGR
-999 EVGRLIR
+999 EFGRAVR
-1006 KYANA
+1006 RYATA

>member
-51 FGKIGKIGLRA
+51 FGKIGKIGLGA

-76 GGFQRALNIENA
+76 GGFQRALAIENA

-97 DAKSIAEIMNNA
+97 DSKSIAEIMNNA

-233 AGDTFS
+233 AGDTFQ

-245 KAALSR
+245 KAALGR

-291 QLAPYID
+291 QLDPYID

-328 AGALA
+328 AGAFAL
-333 VFAGV
+333 FAGV
-338 GGNADKITGVFDTLG
+338 GGNVDKITNVFDTLG
-353 KLGDGGFDKLT
+353 KIGDGGFGQLT

-615 PTLLLALINGVT
+615 PTLL
-627 GSLPQLVSAAAQIVS
+627 
-642 MLVQGLAQALP
+642 
-653 TLLPAAVQMITT
+653 PAAVQMITT

-698 LIAAIPQILQALLT
+698 LIAAIPQILQALLD

-747 PTVIQTLINTFTEN
+747 PTVIQTLISTLTSN

-801 LASNLPQILQAGVQ
+801 LASNLPQILQAGAQ
-815 ILITLAGGLAKA
+815 IIITLAGGLAKA

-852 EVGLNIITGIASG
+852 EVGMNIITGIASG
-865 IAGAAGKLVDAA
+865 VTSAAGKLVDAA

-913 AEGIDQSQRIV
+913 AEGIDQSQQVV

-935 TLDDHSFGSPSIG
+935 TLDGHSFGSPLIG
-948 TIGGGTGMLRDGNE
+948 GVTGGTGMLCDDRG
-962 QASMQ
+962 QTATQ

-986 TMLQALGVEVDGR
+986 TMLQALGIELDGR
-999 EVGRLIR
+999 EVGRLVR

>member
-28 ITQAADN
+28 IIQAVDN

-51 FGKIGKIGLRA
+51 FGKIGKVGLGA

-97 DAKSIAEIMNNA
+97 DSKSIAEIMNSA

-208 VSKGQIDFQTFADS
+208 VSKGKIDFQTFADS

-266 AFNAAIPAID
+266 TFNAAIPAVD
-276 ALSGQL
+276 ALSSQL
-282 TPFLDKLNG
+282 TPFVEQLNG
-291 QLAPYID
+291 KLTPYVD
-298 KAIGLIER
+298 RAVKLIEQ
-306 FANGLQD
+306 FSQGLQD
-313 GSITIQDIV
+313 GSITVQDIV
-322 GQVGQL
+322 GSLGQL
-328 AGALA
+328 AGAFAL
-333 VFAGV
+333 FAGV
-338 GGNADKITGVFDTLG
+338 GGNVDKITNVFDTLG
-353 KLGDGGFDKLT
+353 N
-364 GKLKQMPGQLQSSLT
+364 M
-379 GLHQFKSYFNKDL
+379 
-392 RDALAVDGD
+392 
-401 PFANA
+401 
-406 LNRITQGTDRL
+406 
-417 TGPFKSFGSKI
+417 
-428 AGTDIGQSVTAWG
+428 
-441 SKLTSGFGGV
+441 
-451 ISKIGD
+451 
-457 SKLAT
+457 
-462 GFTALAGKVKTAA
+462 
-475 TPALSGLG
+475 
-483 DIFGGLGDIVGP
+483 VGP
-495 KVQAGLG
+495 KVQTGLG
-502 KIGGMF
+502 KIGSLF
-508 GSFFSPGNFLKFLGI
+508 GSFFSPGNFMKYMGI
-523 GAIIAALVAGLGML
+523 AGIIAALVAGLGML
-537 DQSMGGQLFVQISN
+537 DQSMQGQLF
-551 LFAELPTMI
+551 AMI
-560 TDGMAKISAVLPGMI
+560 GQLSA
-575 QTGSNIL
+575 Q
-582 LALINGVTGSL
+582 
-593 PQLVSAAAQIVS
+593 
-605 MLVQG
+605 
-610 LAQAL
+610 L
-615 PTLLLALINGVT
+615 PTLLQQLNMQITA
-627 GSLPQLVSAAAQIVS
+627 SLPAMLAQGAAILTALMNAISTNAPQLMTTAVLIVTT
-642 MLVQGLAQALP
+642 LVNGLASQLP
-653 TLLPAAVQMITT
+653 TLLPAALNMIM
-665 LITALIEQ
+665 ALVNGLASNAGQ
-673 APMLIQSGMQL
+673 LLNSGMQL
-684 LQGLVQGIMNSLPT
+684 LLGLAQGLMNALPQ
-698 LIAAIPQILQALLT
+698 LIAQA
-712 AFTTAL
+712 
-718 PTVLNIGVDIIL
+718 PTIIG
-730 NIVNG
+730 N
-735 LVSAMPQLVAML
+735 LVQS
-747 PTVIQTLINTFTEN
+747 
-761 LPGIVQVGVNALVKL
+761 
-776 IDGLSQAIP
+776 
-785 QLVGYIPQIIA
+785 IA
-796 SIVNT
+796 
-801 LASNLPQILQAGVQ
+801 ANLPQILQTGVK
-815 ILITLAGGLAKA
+815 ILVTLANGLASA
-827 IPQLISQIPAIVR
+827 IPQLIGKIPAIVR

-852 EVGLNIITGIASG
+852 EVGMNIITGIASG
-865 IAGAAGKLVDAA
+865 VTSAAGKLVDAA
-877 VNAAKDAL
+877 VGAAKDAL

>member
-51 FGKIGKIGLRA
+51 FGKIGKIGLGA

-97 DAKSIAEIMNNA
+97 DSKSIAEIMNNA

-233 AGDTFS
+233 AGDTFQ

-245 KAALSR
+245 KAALGR

-291 QLAPYID
+291 QLDPYID

-328 AGALA
+328 AGAFAL
-333 VFAGV
+333 FAGV
-338 GGNADKITGVFDTLG
+338 GGNVDKITNVFDTLG
-353 KLGDGGFDKLT
+353 KIGDGGFGQLT

-441 SKLTSGFGGV
+441 SKLTSGF
-451 ISKIGD
+451 
-457 SKLAT
+457 
-462 GFTALAGKVKTAA
+462 TALAGKVKTAA

-483 DIFGGLGDIVGP
+483 DIFGGLGAIVGP

-615 PTLLLALINGVT
+615 P
-627 GSLPQLVSAAAQIVS
+627 P
-642 MLVQGLAQALP
+642 
-653 TLLPAAVQMITT
+653 LLPAAVQMITT

-698 LIAAIPQILQALLT
+698 LIAAIPQILQALLD

-747 PTVIQTLINTFTEN
+747 PTVIQTLISTLTSN

-801 LASNLPQILQAGVQ
+801 LASNLPQILQAGAQ
-815 ILITLAGGLAKA
+815 IIITLAGGLAKA

-913 AEGIDQSQRIV
+913 AEGIDRSQDVV
-924 NRSLDRIAAGL
+924 NRSLGQLADGL
-935 TLDDHSFGSPSIG
+935 TLDGYTFGMPTPVMSLPANACQMVNG
-948 TIGGGTGMLRDGNE
+948 TQSNQQGMQSQLDE
-962 QASMQ
+962 
-967 TALLEQL
+967 L
-974 LAALVALHADIP
+974 LAEVQAFHEDMPFI
-986 TMLQALGVEVDGR
+986 LQQLGINIDGR
-999 EVGRLIR
+999 EFGRAVR
-1006 KYANA
+1006 RYATA

>member
-51 FGKIGKIGLRA
+51 FGKIGKVGLGA

-76 GGFQRALNIENA
+76 GGFQRALAIENA

-97 DAKSIAEIMNNA
+97 DSKSIAEIMNNA

-133 GIKSGDQMTNVLK
+133 GIKSGQQMTNVLK

-208 VSKGQIDFQTFADS
+208 VSKGKIDFQTFADS

-233 AGDTFS
+233 AGDTFQ

-245 KAALSR
+245 KAALGR
-251 LGEGPGKLALESLRK
+251 LGEGPGKIALESLRK
-266 AFNAAIPAID
+266 TFNAAIPAVD
-276 ALSGQL
+276 ALSSQL
-282 TPFLDKLNG
+282 TPFVEQLNG
-291 QLAPYID
+291 KLTPYVD
-298 KAIGLIER
+298 RAVKLIEQ
-306 FANGLQD
+306 FSQGLQD
-313 GSITIQDIV
+313 GSITVQDIA
-322 GQVGQL
+322 GSLGQL
-328 AGALA
+328 AGAFAL
-333 VFAGV
+333 FAGV
-338 GGNADKITGVFDTLG
+338 GGNVDKITNVFDTLG
-353 KLGDGGFDKLT
+353 KIGDGGLGQLT
-364 GKLKQMPGQLQSSLT
+364 GKLRQMPGQLQSSLT
-379 GLHQFKSYFNKDL
+379 GLQQFKSYFNKDI

-401 PFANA
+401 PFASA
-406 LNRITQGTDRL
+406 VNRIRQGADKL
-417 TGPFKSFGSKI
+417 TGPLKLLGAKI
-428 AGTDIGQSVTAWG
+428 AGSDVGQSVAG
-441 SKLTSGFGGV
+441 MADRLGVGFGKLTSAFDSNIKVLGVRVGNGFSGV
-451 ISKIGD
+451 FTKITN
-457 SKLAT
+457 SKLVSGLGAM
-462 GFTALAGKVKTAA
+462 AGKVQS
-475 TPALSGLG
+475 ALSPLASGLG
-483 DIFGGLGDIVGP
+483 DVFGGIGDIVGP
-495 KVQAGLG
+495 KLQAGLG
-502 KIGGMF
+502 KIGSLF
-508 GSFFSPGNFLKFLGI
+508 GLFFSPGNFMKFLGV
-523 GAIIAALVAGLGML
+523 GAIIAALVAGLGLL
-537 DQSMGGQLFVQISN
+537 DQSMQGQLF
-551 LFAELPTMI
+551 AMI
-560 TDGMAKISAVLPGMI
+560 GRLGAQLPGMLQKLSMQI
-575 QTGSNIL
+575 TAN
-582 LALINGVTGSL
+582 L
-593 PQLVSAAAQIVS
+593 PQMIAQGAAILTALMNTIS
-605 MLVQG
+605 ENAPRLLSTAALLITTLVQG
-610 LAQAL
+610 L
-615 PTLLLALINGVT
+615 G
-627 GSLPQLVSAAAQIVS
+627 
-642 MLVQGLAQALP
+642 QALP
-653 TLLPAAVQMITT
+653 TLLPAAVQMITS
-665 LITALIEQ
+665 LITALIAQ
-673 APMLIQSGMQL
+673 APMLIEGGMQL

-735 LVSAMPQLVAML
+735 LTSAMPQLVAML
-747 PTVIQTLINTFTEN
+747 PTVIQTLINTFTQN

-801 LASNLPQILQAGVQ
+801 LASNLPQILQAGAQ

-852 EVGLNIITGIASG
+852 EVGMNIITGIASG
-865 IAGAAGKLVDAA
+865 VTSAAGKLVDAA
-877 VNAAKDAL
+877 VGAAKDAL

>member
-51 FGKIGKIGLRA
+51 FGKIGKVGLGA

-76 GGFQRALNIENA
+76 GGFQRALAIENA

-97 DAKSIAEIMNNA
+97 DSKSIAEIMNNA

-133 GIKSGDQMTNVLK
+133 GIKSGQQMTNVLK

-208 VSKGQIDFQTFADS
+208 VSKGKIDFQTFADS

-233 AGDTFS
+233 AGDTFQ

-245 KAALSR
+245 KAALGR
-251 LGEGPGKLALESLRK
+251 LGEGPGKIALESLRK
-266 AFNAAIPAID
+266 TFNAAIPAVD
-276 ALSGQL
+276 ALSSQL
-282 TPFLDKLNG
+282 TPFVEQLNG
-291 QLAPYID
+291 KLTPYVD
-298 KAIGLIER
+298 RAVKLIEQ
-306 FANGLQD
+306 FSQGLQD
-313 GSITIQDIV
+313 GSITVQDIA
-322 GQVGQL
+322 GSLGQL
-328 AGALA
+328 AGAFAL
-333 VFAGV
+333 FAGV
-338 GGNADKITGVFDTLG
+338 GGNVDKITNVFDTLG
-353 KLGDGGFDKLT
+353 KIGDGGLGQLT
-364 GKLKQMPGQLQSSLT
+364 GKLRQMPGQLQSSLT
-379 GLHQFKSYFNKDL
+379 GLQQFKSYFNKDI

-401 PFANA
+401 PFASA
-406 LNRITQGTDRL
+406 VNRIRQGADKL
-417 TGPFKSFGSKI
+417 TGPLKLLGAKI
-428 AGTDIGQSVTAWG
+428 AGSDVGQSVAG
-441 SKLTSGFGGV
+441 MADRLGVGFGKLTSAFDSNIKVLGVRVGNGFSGV
-451 ISKIGD
+451 FTKITN
-457 SKLAT
+457 SKLVSGLGAM
-462 GFTALAGKVKTAA
+462 AGKVQS
-475 TPALSGLG
+475 ALSPLASGLG
-483 DIFGGLGDIVGP
+483 DVFGGIGDIVGP
-495 KVQAGLG
+495 KLQAGLG
-502 KIGGMF
+502 KIGSLF
-508 GSFFSPGNFLKFLGI
+508 GSFFSPGNFMKFLGV
-523 GAIIAALVAGLGML
+523 GAIIAALVAGLGLL
-537 DQSMGGQLFVQISN
+537 DQSMQGQLF
-551 LFAELPTMI
+551 AMI
-560 TDGMAKISAVLPGMI
+560 GRLGAQLPGMLQKLSMQI
-575 QTGSNIL
+575 TAN
-582 LALINGVTGSL
+582 L
-593 PQLVSAAAQIVS
+593 PQMIAQGAAILTALMNTIS
-605 MLVQG
+605 ENAPRLLSTAALLITTLVQG
-610 LAQAL
+610 L
-615 PTLLLALINGVT
+615 G
-627 GSLPQLVSAAAQIVS
+627 
-642 MLVQGLAQALP
+642 QALP
-653 TLLPAAVQMITT
+653 TLLPAAVQMITS
-665 LITALIEQ
+665 LITALIAQ
-673 APMLIQSGMQL
+673 APMLIEGGMQL

-735 LVSAMPQLVAML
+735 LTSAMPQLVAML
-747 PTVIQTLINTFTEN
+747 PTVIQTLINTFTQN

-801 LASNLPQILQAGVQ
+801 LASNLPQILQAGAQ

-852 EVGLNIITGIASG
+852 EVGMNIITGIASG
-865 IAGAAGKLVDAA
+865 VTSAAGKLVDAA
-877 VNAAKDAL
+877 VGAAKDAL

-974 LAALVALHADIP
+974 FAALVALHADIP

>member
-51 FGKIGKIGLRA
+51 FGKIGKIGLGA

-97 DAKSIAEIMNNA
+97 DSKSIAEIMNNA

-233 AGDTFS
+233 AGDTFQ

-245 KAALSR
+245 KAALGR

-291 QLAPYID
+291 QLDPYID

-328 AGALA
+328 AGAFAL
-333 VFAGV
+333 FAGV
-338 GGNADKITGVFDTLG
+338 GGNVDKITNVFDTLG
-353 KLGDGGFDKLT
+353 KIGDGGFGQLT

-441 SKLTSGFGGV
+441 SKLTS
-451 ISKIGD
+451 
-457 SKLAT
+457 

-582 LALINGVTGSL
+582 LALING
-593 PQLVSAAAQIVS
+593 A
-605 MLVQG
+605 
-610 LAQAL
+610 
-615 PTLLLALINGVT
+615 T

-698 LIAAIPQILQALLT
+698 LIAAMPQILQALLD

-747 PTVIQTLINTFTEN
+747 PTVIQTLISTLTSN

-801 LASNLPQILQAGVQ
+801 LASNLPQILQAGAQ
-815 ILITLAGGLAKA
+815 IIITLAGGLAKA

-913 AEGIDQSQRIV
+913 AVGIDRSQDVV
-924 NRSLDRIAAGL
+924 NRSLGQLADGL
-935 TLDDHSFGSPSIG
+935 TLDGYTFGMPTPVMSLPANACQMVN
-948 TIGGGTGMLRDGNE
+948 GMQSNQQG
-962 QASMQ
+962 MQ
-967 TALLEQL
+967 SQLDEL
-974 LAALVALHADIP
+974 LAEVQAFHEDMPFI
-986 TMLQALGVEVDGR
+986 LQQLGINIDGR
-999 EVGRLIR
+999 EFGRAVR
-1006 KYANA
+1006 RYATA

>member
-28 ITQAADN
+28 IIQAVDN

-51 FGKIGKIGLRA
+51 FGKIGKVGLGA

-97 DAKSIAEIMNNA
+97 DSKSIAEIMNNA

-208 VSKGQIDFQTFADS
+208 VSKGKIDFQTFADS

-266 AFNAAIPAID
+266 TFNAAIPAVD
-276 ALSGQL
+276 ALSSQL
-282 TPFLDKLNG
+282 TPFVEQLNG
-291 QLAPYID
+291 KLTPYVD
-298 KAIGLIER
+298 RAVKLIEQ
-306 FANGLQD
+306 FSQGLQD
-313 GSITIQDIV
+313 GSITVQDIV
-322 GQVGQL
+322 GSLGQL
-328 AGALA
+328 AGAFAL
-333 VFAGV
+333 FAGV
-338 GGNADKITGVFDTLG
+338 GGNVDKITNVFDTLG
-353 KLGDGGFDKLT
+353 N
-364 GKLKQMPGQLQSSLT
+364 M
-379 GLHQFKSYFNKDL
+379 
-392 RDALAVDGD
+392 
-401 PFANA
+401 
-406 LNRITQGTDRL
+406 
-417 TGPFKSFGSKI
+417 
-428 AGTDIGQSVTAWG
+428 
-441 SKLTSGFGGV
+441 
-451 ISKIGD
+451 
-457 SKLAT
+457 
-462 GFTALAGKVKTAA
+462 
-475 TPALSGLG
+475 
-483 DIFGGLGDIVGP
+483 VGP
-495 KVQAGLG
+495 KVQTGLG
-502 KIGGMF
+502 KIGSLF
-508 GSFFSPGNFLKFLGI
+508 GSFFSPGNFMKYMGI
-523 GAIIAALVAGLGML
+523 AGIIAALVAGLGML
-537 DQSMGGQLFVQISN
+537 DQSMQGQLF
-551 LFAELPTMI
+551 AMI
-560 TDGMAKISAVLPGMI
+560 GQLSA
-575 QTGSNIL
+575 Q
-582 LALINGVTGSL
+582 
-593 PQLVSAAAQIVS
+593 
-605 MLVQG
+605 
-610 LAQAL
+610 L
-615 PTLLLALINGVT
+615 PTLLQQLNMQITA
-627 GSLPQLVSAAAQIVS
+627 SLPAMLAQGAAILTALMNAISTNAPQLMTTAVLIVTT
-642 MLVQGLAQALP
+642 LVNGLASQLP
-653 TLLPAAVQMITT
+653 TLLPAALNMIM
-665 LITALIEQ
+665 ALVNGLASNAGQ
-673 APMLIQSGMQL
+673 LLNSGMQL
-684 LQGLVQGIMNSLPT
+684 LLGLAQGLMNALPQ
-698 LIAAIPQILQALLT
+698 LIAQA
-712 AFTTAL
+712 
-718 PTVLNIGVDIIL
+718 PTIIG
-730 NIVNG
+730 N
-735 LVSAMPQLVAML
+735 LVQS
-747 PTVIQTLINTFTEN
+747 
-761 LPGIVQVGVNALVKL
+761 
-776 IDGLSQAIP
+776 
-785 QLVGYIPQIIA
+785 IA
-796 SIVNT
+796 
-801 LASNLPQILQAGVQ
+801 ANLPQILQTGVK
-815 ILITLAGGLAKA
+815 ILVTLANGLASA
-827 IPQLISQIPAIVR
+827 IPQLIGKIPAIVR

-852 EVGLNIITGIASG
+852 EVGMNIITGIASG
-865 IAGAAGKLVDAA
+865 VTSAAGKLVDAA
-877 VNAAKDAL
+877 VGAAKDAL

-948 TIGGGTGMLRDGNE
+948 TIGGGAGMLRDGNE

>member
-51 FGKIGKIGLRA
+51 FGKIGKIGLGA

-76 GGFQRALNIENA
+76 GGFQRALAIENA

-97 DAKSIAEIMNNA
+97 DSKSIAEIMNNA

-133 GIKSGDQMTNVLK
+133 GIKSVDQMTNVLK

-233 AGDTFS
+233 AGDTFQ

-245 KAALSR
+245 KAALGR

-291 QLAPYID
+291 QLDPYID

-328 AGALA
+328 AGAFAL
-333 VFAGV
+333 FAGV
-338 GGNADKITGVFDTLG
+338 GGNVDKITNVFDTLG
-353 KLGDGGFDKLT
+353 KIGDGGFGQLT

-615 PTLLLALINGVT
+615 PTLL
-627 GSLPQLVSAAAQIVS
+627 
-642 MLVQGLAQALP
+642 
-653 TLLPAAVQMITT
+653 PAAVQMITT

-698 LIAAIPQILQALLT
+698 LIAAIPQILQALLD

-747 PTVIQTLINTFTEN
+747 PTVIQTLISTLTSN

-801 LASNLPQILQAGVQ
+801 LASNLPQILQAGAQ
-815 ILITLAGGLAKA
+815 IIITLAGGLAKA

-852 EVGLNIITGIASG
+852 EVGMNIITGIASG
-865 IAGAAGKLVDAA
+865 VTSAAGKLVDAA

-913 AEGIDQSQRIV
+913 AEGIDQSQQVV

-935 TLDDHSFGSPSIG
+935 TLDGHSFGSPLIG
-948 TIGGGTGMLRDGNE
+948 GVTGGTGMLCDDRG
-962 QASMQ
+962 QTATQ

-986 TMLQALGVEVDGR
+986 TMLQALGIELDGR
-999 EVGRLIR
+999 EVGRLVR

>member
-15 PSGKDFGKKLEGD
+15 PSGKDFGRKLEGD

-35 AAKTGGTS
+35 AAKTGGAS
-43 ILGKFGGA
+43 ILGRFGGA
-51 FGKIGKIGLRA
+51 FGKIGKVGLGA

-76 GGFQRALNIENA
+76 GGFQRALAIENA

-97 DAKSIAEIMNNA
+97 DSESVAEIMNDA

-133 GIKSGDQMTNVLK
+133 GIKSGRQMTDVLK

-160 DIGTIFSSVA
+160 DIGTIFGSVA

-208 VSKGQIDFQTFADS
+208 VSKGKIDFQTFADS
-222 MQEGLGGAALA
+222 MQEGLGGAASA
-233 AGDTFS
+233 AGDTFQ

-245 KAALSR
+245 KAALGR
-251 LGEGPGKLALESLRK
+251 LGEGPGKTALESLRK
-266 AFNAAIPAID
+266 TFNAAIPAVD
-276 ALSGQL
+276 ALSSRL
-282 TPFLDKLNG
+282 TPFVERLNG
-291 QLAPYID
+291 KLAPYVD
-298 KAIGLIER
+298 RAVKLIGQ
-306 FANGLQD
+306 FGQGLQD
-313 GSITIQDIV
+313 GSITVQDIA
-322 GQVGQL
+322 GGLGRL
-328 AGALA
+328 AGAFAL
-333 VFAGV
+333 FAGV
-338 GGNADKITGVFDTLG
+338 GGNVDKIADAFDTLG
-353 KLGDGGFDKLT
+353 KIGDGGLGRLA
-364 GKLKQMPGQLQSSLT
+364 GKLRQMPGRLQSSLT
-379 GLHQFKSYFNKDL
+379 GLQQFKSYFNKVI

-401 PFANA
+401 PFASA
-406 LNRITQGTDRL
+406 VNRIRQGAGKL
-417 TGPFKSFGSKI
+417 TGPLRLLGAKI
-428 AGTDIGQSVTAWG
+428 AGSDVGRSVAG
-441 SKLTSGFGGV
+441 MADRLGVGFGKLTSAFDSNIKALGVRVGNGFSGV
-451 ISKIGD
+451 FAKVTNSRLVSG
-457 SKLAT
+457 L
-462 GFTALAGKVKTAA
+462 GALAGKVRS
-475 TPALSGLG
+475 ALSPLASGLG
-483 DIFGGLGDIVGP
+483 DVFGGIGDVVGP
-495 KVQAGLG
+495 RLQAGLG
-502 KIGGMF
+502 RIGSLF
-508 GSFFSPGNFLKFLGI
+508 GSFFSPGNFMKFLGV
-523 GAIIAALVAGLGML
+523 GAIIAALVAGLGLL
-537 DQSMGGQLFVQISN
+537 DQSMQGQLFAMVGR
-551 LFAELPTMI
+551 LGAR
-560 TDGMAKISAVLPGMI
+560 LPGMLRKLSMQI
-575 QTGSNIL
+575 TAN
-582 LALINGVTGSL
+582 L
-593 PQLVSAAAQIVS
+593 PQMIAQGAAVLTALMNTIGENAPRLSSTAALLVAT
-605 MLVQG
+605 LVQG
-610 LAQAL
+610 L
-615 PTLLLALINGVT
+615 G
-627 GSLPQLVSAAAQIVS
+627 
-642 MLVQGLAQALP
+642 QALP
-653 TLLPAAVQMITT
+653 TLLPAAVRMIAS
-665 LITALIEQ
+665 LITALIAQ
-673 APMLIQSGMQL
+673 APMLVEVGMRL
-684 LQGLVQGIMNSLPT
+684 LQGLVQGVMNSLPT

-712 AFTTAL
+712 AFATAL

-730 NIVNG
+730 GIVNG
-735 LVSAMPQLVAML
+735 LTSAMPQLVAML
-747 PTVIQTLINTFTEN
+747 PTVIQALIDTFTQN
-761 LPGIVQVGVNALVKL
+761 LPGIVQVGVDALVEL

-796 SIVNT
+796 SIVDT
-801 LASNLPQILQAGVQ
+801 LASNLPQILQAGAQ

-845 FTSVNWG
+845 FTGVNWG
-852 EVGLNIITGIASG
+852 EVGMNIITGIASG
-865 IAGAAGKLVDAA
+865 VASAAGRLVDAA
-877 VNAAKDAL
+877 VGAARDAL

-913 AEGIDQSQRIV
+913 AEGVDRSQRVV

-935 TLDDHSFGSPSIG
+935 TLDDHSFGPPSIG
-948 TIGGGTGMLRDGNE
+948 TIGGGAGMLRDGNE

-967 TALLEQL
+967 TALLERL

>member
-28 ITQAADN
+28 IIQAVDN

-51 FGKIGKIGLRA
+51 FGKIGKVGLGA

-97 DAKSIAEIMNNA
+97 DSKSIAEIMNNA

-208 VSKGQIDFQTFADS
+208 VSKGKIDFQTFADS

-266 AFNAAIPAID
+266 TFNAAIPAVG
-276 ALSGQL
+276 ALSSQL
-282 TPFLDKLNG
+282 TPFVEQLNG
-291 QLAPYID
+291 KLTPYVD
-298 KAIGLIER
+298 RAVKLIEQ
-306 FANGLQD
+306 FSQGLQD
-313 GSITIQDIV
+313 GSITVQDIV
-322 GQVGQL
+322 GSLGQL
-328 AGALA
+328 AGAFAL
-333 VFAGV
+333 FAGV
-338 GGNADKITGVFDTLG
+338 GGNVDKITNVFDTLG
-353 KLGDGGFDKLT
+353 N
-364 GKLKQMPGQLQSSLT
+364 M
-379 GLHQFKSYFNKDL
+379 
-392 RDALAVDGD
+392 
-401 PFANA
+401 
-406 LNRITQGTDRL
+406 
-417 TGPFKSFGSKI
+417 
-428 AGTDIGQSVTAWG
+428 
-441 SKLTSGFGGV
+441 
-451 ISKIGD
+451 
-457 SKLAT
+457 
-462 GFTALAGKVKTAA
+462 
-475 TPALSGLG
+475 
-483 DIFGGLGDIVGP
+483 VGP
-495 KVQAGLG
+495 KVQTGLG
-502 KIGGMF
+502 KIGSLF
-508 GSFFSPGNFLKFLGI
+508 GSFFSPGNFMKYMGI
-523 GAIIAALVAGLGML
+523 AGIIAALVAGLGML
-537 DQSMGGQLFVQISN
+537 DQSMQGQLF
-551 LFAELPTMI
+551 AMI
-560 TDGMAKISAVLPGMI
+560 GQLSA
-575 QTGSNIL
+575 Q
-582 LALINGVTGSL
+582 
-593 PQLVSAAAQIVS
+593 
-605 MLVQG
+605 
-610 LAQAL
+610 L
-615 PTLLLALINGVT
+615 PTLLQQLNMQITA
-627 GSLPQLVSAAAQIVS
+627 SLPAMLAQGAAILTALMNAISTNAPQLMTTAVLIVTT
-642 MLVQGLAQALP
+642 LVNGLASQLP
-653 TLLPAAVQMITT
+653 TLLPAALNMIM
-665 LITALIEQ
+665 ALVNGLASNAGQ
-673 APMLIQSGMQL
+673 LLNSGMQL
-684 LQGLVQGIMNSLPT
+684 LLGLAQGLMNALPQ
-698 LIAAIPQILQALLT
+698 LIAQA
-712 AFTTAL
+712 
-718 PTVLNIGVDIIL
+718 PTIIG
-730 NIVNG
+730 N
-735 LVSAMPQLVAML
+735 LVQS
-747 PTVIQTLINTFTEN
+747 
-761 LPGIVQVGVNALVKL
+761 
-776 IDGLSQAIP
+776 
-785 QLVGYIPQIIA
+785 IA
-796 SIVNT
+796 
-801 LASNLPQILQAGVQ
+801 ANLPQILQTGVK
-815 ILITLAGGLAKA
+815 ILVTLANGLASA
-827 IPQLISQIPAIVR
+827 IPQLIGKIPAIVR

-852 EVGLNIITGIASG
+852 EVGMNIITGIASG
-865 IAGAAGKLVDAA
+865 VTSAAGKLVDAA
-877 VNAAKDAL
+877 VGAAKDAL

>member
-28 ITQAADN
+28 IIQAVDN

-51 FGKIGKIGLRA
+51 FGKIGKIGLGA

-76 GGFQRALNIENA
+76 GGFQRALAIENA

-97 DAKSIAEIMNNA
+97 DSKSIAEIMNNA

-233 AGDTFS
+233 AGDTFQ

-245 KAALSR
+245 KAALGR

-291 QLAPYID
+291 QLDPYID

-328 AGALA
+328 AGAFAL
-333 VFAGV
+333 FAGV
-338 GGNADKITGVFDTLG
+338 GGNVDKITNVFDTLG
-353 KLGDGGFDKLT
+353 KIGDGGFGQLT

-441 SKLTSGFGGV
+441 SKLTS
-451 ISKIGD
+451 
-457 SKLAT
+457 

-615 PTLLLALINGVT
+615 PTLL
-627 GSLPQLVSAAAQIVS
+627 
-642 MLVQGLAQALP
+642 
-653 TLLPAAVQMITT
+653 PAAVQMITT

-698 LIAAIPQILQALLT
+698 LIAAIPQILQALLD

-747 PTVIQTLINTFTEN
+747 PTVIQTLISTLTSN

-801 LASNLPQILQAGVQ
+801 LASNLPQILQAGAQ
-815 ILITLAGGLAKA
+815 IIITLAGGLAKA

-913 AEGIDQSQRIV
+913 AVGIDRSQDVV
-924 NRSLDRIAAGL
+924 NRSLGQLADGL
-935 TLDDHSFGSPSIG
+935 TLDGYTFGMPTPVMSLPANACQMVN
-948 TIGGGTGMLRDGNE
+948 GMQSNQQG
-962 QASMQ
+962 MQ
-967 TALLEQL
+967 SQLDEL
-974 LAALVALHADIP
+974 LAEVQAFHEDMPFI
-986 TMLQALGVEVDGR
+986 LQQLGINIDGR
-999 EVGRLIR
+999 EFGRAVR
-1006 KYANA
+1006 RYATA